1 MKTHN
6 YSSRST
12 ILLLVVS
19 LFFSTFVV
27 GQATAAEPRSPHAA
41 APSQA
46 PARLVIRRV
55 ANLGFNV
62 IVRLWI
68 DGQPAGSIGYGHTF
82 EGFLAPGHHVLAVL
96 ASPKARWPVPWQLPV
111 DVRSGQTY
119 GFPAVTDGSGN
130 LILDGRFGFP
140 PRVQ

>member
-1 MKTHN
+1 MKTPN
-6 YSSRST
+6 YSSHST

-55 ANLGFNV
+55 ANLGVNV
-62 IVRLWI
+62 IVQLSI
-68 DGQPAGSIGYGHTF
+68 DGKPLDRLDTATLI
-82 EGFLAPGHHVLAVL
+82 
-96 ASPKARWPVPWQLPV
+96 RVP
-111 DVRSGQTY
+111 
-119 GFPAVTDGSGN
+119 
-130 LILDGRFGFP
+130 
-140 PRVQ
+140 